1 MTVRYTISISSLP
14 AGHADNEPTILDV
27 RFTGGGPNGGYGGAA
42 LKTTYITW
50 YRAYVKVQHL

>member
-1 MTVRYTISISSLP
+1 V
-14 AGHADNEPTILDV
+14 GHGDNEPTILDV

>member
-1 MTVRYTISISSLP
+1 
-14 AGHADNEPTILDV
+14 V

-42 LKTTYITW
+42 LKTTYVTW